1 MLAAPTVDR
10 LLGAAGRLRAELD
23 AVSRERELV
32 AVAETLRGA
41 DALEPGG
48 PSALFG
54 RVGLVPVYP
63 RLAALDTL
71 DYSEN
76 TLWSA
81 SSTSDIEP
89 RRRLIG
95 EAGRLDEVPDADYDA
110 LLASHVIEHLAN
122 PLGALAEWQRVL
134 RPGGHLLLVVPH
146 RDGTFDHRRPVTTLE
161 HMRRDAE
168 LETGEDD
175 LTHLEE
181 VLELHDLDLDPGA
194 PDRFAFEQRCRDNLA
209 IRGMH
214 HHVFVTRSVLELCR
228 AAGLEVI
235 ALRAKRPFH
244 IVCLCR
250 TGHQEHP
257 RSSEPLLWTELRR
270 SPFLSDRAEAAVP
283 RPTD

>member
-1 MLAAPTVDR
+1 MK
-10 LLGAAGRLRAELD
+10 GRLQAEF
-23 AVSRERELV
+23 AAASREPELL
-32 AVAETLRGA
+32 AIAESLRGA
-41 DALEPGG
+41 TALEPGG

-54 RVGLVPVYP
+54 RTGLVPVYP
-63 RLAALDTL
+63 RLEALDTL

-81 SSTSDIEP
+81 SSTGAVAP

-95 EAGRLDEVPDADYDA
+95 EAGRLEQVPDGAYDA

-134 RPGGHLLLVVPH
+134 RPDGHLLLVVPH

-161 HMRRDAE
+161 HMLRDAE
-168 LETGEDD
+168 LQTAEDD

-181 VLELHDLDLDPGA
+181 VLELHDLQRDPGA
-194 PDRFAFEQRCRDNLA
+194 PNRSAFEQRCRENLA
-209 IRGMH
+209 SRGMH

-228 AAGLEVI
+228 AAGLEVL
-235 ALRAKRPFH
+235 AVRPKRPFH

-250 TGHQEHP
+250 AGGHGGGQLGESGI
-257 RSSEPLLWTELRR
+257 REELRR
-270 SPFLSDRAEAAVP
+270 SPFLSDRAEAKAP
-283 RPTD
+283 YFRTDPDI